1 MLHLMLHLMLQY
13 KKQKKMINLMQKH
26 FDKMTDLFISGYLSL
41 EIYQKIESKFI
52 KDIKIFT
59 VCMN

>member
-1 MLHLMLHLMLQY
+1 
-13 KKQKKMINLMQKH
+13 MINLMQKH

-52 KDIKIFT
+52 KDIKLFT